1 MTVEY
6 CPVCKAK
13 KDFRRYQHG
22 SWFVFKCETCQLD
35 LQERDALLQWLT
47 EWDWRRDSDDENNTL
62 DSIIGDMR

>member
-1 MTVEY
+1 MTHY

-35 LQERDALLQWLT
+35 LQEAEIEEKRQEWLDDRNTT
-47 EWDWRRDSDDENNTL
+47 ESSARS
-62 DSIIGDMR
+62 MR